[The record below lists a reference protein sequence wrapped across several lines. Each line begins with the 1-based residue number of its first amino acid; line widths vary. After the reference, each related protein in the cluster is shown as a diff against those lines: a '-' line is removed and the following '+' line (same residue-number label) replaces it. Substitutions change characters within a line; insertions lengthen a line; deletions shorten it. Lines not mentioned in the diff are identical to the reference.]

1 MKDVNV
7 MNIVNER
14 LNILAVIVLFFLL
27 IAFCSSSCTNP
38 STSSDNSNKI
48 FESEIIAFQK
58 GYEVSMNGI
67 LNVHKNNGDVPL
79 ATKNHIEKYYGF
91 DDGKVL
97 FKASQS
103 DKEPF
108 RSTFEGLSSYL
119 IGNNESFPNDKGFA
133 LEGWNKI
140 DWRNRGI
147 INDESIAIAIGTA
160 TMSDTEGN
168 KMIQNYTM
176 CFKKNED
183 DELKLIAHKVSS
195 PCN

>member
-7 MNIVNER
+7 MKIVNER

-27 IAFCSSSCTNP
+27 IAFCSASCTNP
-38 STSSDNSNKI
+38 STSSENSNKI

-67 LNVHKNNGDVPL
+67 LNVHKNNGDVAL

-103 DKEPF
+103 DEEPF